1 MLKIPSFKS
10 WPLWGQVTSVL
21 FIICSCIVLATG
33 EYVRRIENHFLIESL
48 EQNRQRIF
56 NTIASTAIESIIIE
70 DIATLDTIVSELV
83 EQNADIYSFSITNE
97 EHKLL
102 IKRSNSKPVNKKY
115 SLTHSEPIKYENETF
130 GYIDIRWDM
139 TQKYTEV
146 EKHIRGIYFFISMML
161 ILLSGIS
168 AIGIHLLVTRPLRK
182 IENRL
187 LGHATGAS
195 TINNDKMISHE
206 FVQLYKTIDKL
217 EALTTSKEELQKE
230 VIERK
235 KTQAELA
242 KARDAAIKASR
253 AKSTFLAKMSH
264 ELRTP
269 LNAIIGYSELIAEDA
284 EDEGHD
290 AYILD
295 AKKITNAGQHL
306 LELIDNILDL
316 SKIEAGKME
325 LSLEMIDLAGLI
337 QSITDTITPLISK
350 NGNKLEVNYPENTG
364 VIQNDKMKLKQ
375 IIFNLLSNACKFTQQ
390 GVISLNIQ
398 QFTKN
403 NTDWLTISV
412 EDTGIGISRDNLE
425 HIFNSF
431 SQADNSTGSKYGGT
445 GLGLTI
451 SQNFSQMM
459 GGNMQVESELNKGS
473 HFWIQIPAMVQEAQQ
488 VEPVE
493 TINQNPPLLKADQIR
508 FNTSTKY
515 IHDYKDRRK
524 KVSHVFIIEP
534 DAEQQEQ
541 IKLVLETEGLKVD
554 SERNIER
561 GLEKIKENSPDI
573 IVINTVSMNEKSISF
588 LNQITSD
595 KKLKNIILITIVK
608 DTLSDHFLAAGAT
621 HQLPQRYEIN
631 DLLGKIKL
639 SLRESQ

>member
-1 MLKIPSFKS
+1 MLKILSFKS
-10 WPLWGQVTSVL
+10 WPLWAQITSVL
-21 FIICSCIVLATG
+21 FIICCCIVLATG

-48 EQNRQRIF
+48 EQNQQRIL

-83 EQNADIYSFSITNE
+83 EQNTDIYSFSITNE
-97 EHKLL
+97 EHKSL
-102 IKRSNSKPVNKKY
+102 IKRSNTKPVNKKY
-115 SLTHSEPIKYENETF
+115 SLIHSAPIKYENEIF

-146 EKHIRGIYFFISMML
+146 EKHIRDIYFFISMML

-168 AIGIHLLVTRPLRK
+168 AIGIHLLVTRPLRN

-187 LGHATGAS
+187 LGHATGDS
-195 TINNDKMISHE
+195 TNYKDKMLSHE
-206 FVQLYKTIDKL
+206 FIQLYKTIDKL

-230 VIERK
+230 VIQRK
-235 KTQAELA
+235 KTQIELA

-284 EDEGHD
+284 EDEGHETCN
-290 AYILD
+290 LD
-295 AKKITNAGQHL
+295 AKKITSAGKHL
-306 LELIDNILDL
+306 LELINNILDL

-325 LSLEMIDLAGLI
+325 LSLEIIDLASLI
-337 QSITDTITPLISK
+337 QSITNTITPLISK
-350 NGNKLEVNYPENTG
+350 NENKLEVICPENIG

-375 IIFNLLSNACKFTQQ
+375 IILNLLSNACKFTQH

-398 QFTKN
+398 RFSRQDSN
-403 NTDWLTISV
+403 WITICIK
-412 EDTGIGISRDNLE
+412 DTGIGISRDNLE
-425 HIFNSF
+425 HIFDSF
-431 SQADNSTGSKYGGT
+431 SQADNSTSSNYGGT
-445 GLGLTI
+445 GLGLSI

-459 GGNMQVESELNKGS
+459 GGDMKVESELDKGS
-473 HFWIQIPAMVQEAQQ
+473 RFCIQIPAIVQKAQQ

-493 TINQNPPLLKADQIR
+493 TINQNPPLLKAEQIR
-508 FNTSTKY
+508 FNSSTKN
-515 IHDYKDRRK
+515 IPLPEDRRK
-524 KVSHVFIIEP
+524 KISHVFIIET
-534 DAEQQEQ
+534 DTEQQEQ

-561 GLEKIKENSPDI
+561 ALEKIKKNSPDI

-595 KKLKNIILITIVK
+595 KKLKNIPLITIVE
-608 DTLSDHFLAAGAT
+608 DTLSTHFLIEGAS
-621 HQLPQRYEIN
+621 HQLPRRYEIN
-631 DLLGKIKL
+631 DLLDKIKL
-639 SLRESQ
+639 SLRKSQ